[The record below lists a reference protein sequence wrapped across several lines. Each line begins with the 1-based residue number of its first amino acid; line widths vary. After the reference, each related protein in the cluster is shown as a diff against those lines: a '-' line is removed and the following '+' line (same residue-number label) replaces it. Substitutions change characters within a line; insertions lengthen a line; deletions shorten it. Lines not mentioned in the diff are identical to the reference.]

1 MPSSSMPSVLATPAM
16 KKVAKRLL
24 QVGLPLLILAFF
36 FYQVKNNWGEL
47 TAHSFSWN
55 PWLLAVGFAG
65 FLLQELSF
73 GVIWRAVLL
82 RLGYRLSLRV
92 SLRIYLSSEFVRYI
106 PGNIW
111 HVLTRILWVSKYG
124 VPRPVALASMT
135 IELITKLASGV
146 LIFAA
151 SLLFWHDIT
160 AIGSLA
166 QKSLILA
173 LGIGTIVALF
183 VVLYPPVLNGLLN
196 FALRVLKR
204 DRVAL
209 SVRYRDVLLVTLGWC
224 LSWLVAG
231 SGFYLLVLAL
241 WPGAPLLAWPISIGI
256 YALGWDIGFVSFIT
270 PSGLGFREGAIS
282 ALLALSLPLPFSL
295 AVIIALLS
303 RFVSTI
309 AELLCVGVAYL
320 SGGQK
325 QVQEIEQEQRGHV
338 RHEGQEPEQTRA
350 KQEGQREMQQAGDA
364 IDGIKGAASDEEYAH
379 ASSTTLE
386 GGVADE

>member
-1 MPSSSMPSVLATPAM
+1 MPMFTMPTTPTM

-24 QVGLPLLILAFF
+24 QIGLPTLILAFF

-47 TAHSFSWN
+47 TAHSFQWN
-55 PWLLAVGFAG
+55 PWLLALGFVG

-73 GVIWRAVLL
+73 GIIWRAVLR
-82 RLGYRLSLRV
+82 RLSYRLSLRI

-111 HVLTRILWVSKYG
+111 HVLTRILWVNKYG
-124 VPRPVALASMT
+124 VPRSVALASMT

-146 LIFAA
+146 LVFAA
-151 SLLFWHDIT
+151 SLLFWHDVT

-166 QKSLILA
+166 QKGLILI
-173 LGIGTIVALF
+173 LGTGTIAALF
-183 VVLYPPVLNGLLN
+183 VILYPPVLNGLLN

-204 DRVAL
+204 EPVAL

-241 WPGAPLLAWPISIGI
+241 WPSAPLVAWPISVGI

-303 RFVSTI
+303 RFVSTM

-320 SGGQK
+320 GGGQR
-325 QVQEIEQEQRGHV
+325 QVQELQHEQQSAQTGAEQE
-338 RHEGQEPEQTRA
+338 
-350 KQEGQREMQQAGDA
+350 KCEMQQTLDDDMT
-364 IDGIKGAASDEEYAH
+364 DGEHAH
-379 ASSTTLE
+379 ASPVMVE
-386 GGVADE
+386 RGVADE

>member
-1 MPSSSMPSVLATPAM
+1 MSTFTTPAM

-24 QVGLPLLILAFF
+24 QICLPILILAFF

-47 TAHSFSWN
+47 TAHSFQWN
-55 PWLLAVGFAG
+55 PWLLALGFAG

-73 GVIWRAVLL
+73 GIIWRTVLL
-82 RLGYRLSLRV
+82 RLGYRLSLRA

-111 HVLTRILWVSKYG
+111 HVLTRILWVNKYG
-124 VPRPVALASMT
+124 VPRSVALASMT

-146 LIFAA
+146 LVFAA
-151 SLLFWHDIT
+151 SLLFWRDIT

-166 QKSLILA
+166 QKSLILV
-173 LGIGTIVALF
+173 LGIGTIIALF
-183 VVLYPPVLNGLLN
+183 VILYPPVLNGLLN
-196 FALRVLKR
+196 VALRLLKR
-204 DRVAL
+204 EPVSL

-231 SGFYLLVLAL
+231 SGFYLIVLAL
-241 WPGAPLLAWPISIGI
+241 WPSAPPIAWPISIGI
-256 YALGWDIGFVSFIT
+256 YALGWDTGFVSFIT

-303 RFVSTI
+303 RLVSTL

-320 SGGQK
+320 GGGQR
-325 QVQEIEQEQRGHV
+325 QVQKIQQEQ
-338 RHEGQEPEQTRA
+338 QEHNNQPSEQALATGEE
-350 KQEGQREMQQAGDA
+350 QLEMQHTGD
-364 IDGIKGAASDEEYAH
+364 IAAHDEMKYTAAVGEH
-379 ASSTTLE
+379 APVTVE

>member
-1 MPSSSMPSVLATPAM
+1 MRTATL
-16 KKVAKRLL
+16 KKVAKPLI
-24 QVGLPLLILAFF
+24 QFGLPILILVFF
-36 FYQVKNNWGEL
+36 AIEVRNNWGEL
-47 TAHSFSWN
+47 TAHSFQWN
-55 PWLLAVGFAG
+55 PWLLALGFVG

-73 GVIWRAVLL
+73 GIIWRAVLQ
-82 RLGYRLSLRV
+82 RLGYQLSLRI

-111 HVLTRILWVSKYG
+111 HVLTRILWVNKYG
-124 VPRPVALASMT
+124 VPRSVGLASMT

-146 LIFAA
+146 LVFAA

-166 QKSLILA
+166 QKSIILIV
-173 LGIGTIVALF
+173 GIGTIVALF
-183 VVLYPPVLNGLLN
+183 VILYPPVLNGLLN
-196 FALRVLKR
+196 FALRILKR
-204 DRVAL
+204 EPVNL
-209 SVRYRDVLLVTLGWC
+209 SVRYRDILLVSLGWC

-231 SGFYLLVLAL
+231 SGFYFVVFAL
-241 WPGAPLLAWPISIGI
+241 WPSAPLVAWPISIGI

-282 ALLALSLPLPFSL
+282 ALLTLSLPLPFSL

-303 RFVSTI
+303 RFVSTM

-320 SGGQK
+320 GGGQW
-325 QVQEIEQEQRGHV
+325 QVQQIEQEQK
-338 RHEGQEPEQTRA
+338 EQVA
-350 KQEGQREMQQAGDA
+350 REAGSDMV
-364 IDGIKGAASDEEYAH
+364 KSKAAGEQNVQPSPVMV
-379 ASSTTLE
+379 E